1 MWETGNYFWTVGF
14 DEEGPSSQ
22 AELDQQMERDLRDK
36 MLL

>member
-1 MWETGNYFWTVGF
+1 MWETGNYFWTVGM